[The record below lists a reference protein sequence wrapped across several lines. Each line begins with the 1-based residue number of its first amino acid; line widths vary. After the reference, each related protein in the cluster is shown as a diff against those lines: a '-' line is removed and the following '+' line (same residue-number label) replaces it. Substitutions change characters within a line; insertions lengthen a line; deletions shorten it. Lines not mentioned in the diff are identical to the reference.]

1 MKKNNRSFA
10 IDTFV
15 VGFAIFAVFF
25 GAGNLIFPPSIGLLS
40 GSKWGMGILGLTLT
54 GVFLPVLS
62 VIAIGNMGGDLKM
75 ITVKIAPWFYDAFWG
90 VAMIIA
96 IGVTMPRTCAV
107 AYASG
112 FCNISFVSKIKK

>member
-1 MKKNNRSFA
+1 M
-10 IDTFV
+10 
-15 VGFAIFAVFF
+15 
-25 GAGNLIFPPSIGLLS
+25 
-40 GSKWGMGILGLTLT
+40 GLTLT

-96 IGVTMPRTCAV
+96 IGVTMP
-107 AYASG
+107 
-112 FCNISFVSKIKK
+112 